1 MLSYSILLDRY
12 TKLQKEHEPTKKRLW
27 YYKTRCEELETKL
40 SSLQLEKDKLEKEVR
55 GLAYLTG
62 EVLAE
67 REEYLKCI
75 NQKKSDK

>member
-1 MLSYSILLDRY
+1 MLSYGILLDRY
-12 TKLQKEHEPTKKRLW
+12 TKLQKECKPIKNQLW
-27 YYKTRCEELETKL
+27 YFRTRCGELEAKV

-55 GLAYLTG
+55 GLAYLLG

-75 NQKKSDK
+75 NQKK

>member
-1 MLSYSILLDRY
+1 MLSYGTLLDRY
-12 TKLQKEHEPTKKRLW
+12 TKLQHEQKPIRNRLW
-27 YYKTRCEELETKL
+27 YYKTRCEELETKV

-55 GLAYLTG
+55 GLAYLLG

-75 NQKKSDK
+75 NQKKLDK